1 MYDSVKTKKV
11 KESDVCHDG
20 QTITSYHLE
29 NEGTAK
35 RKKIRPKAD
44 TVDIQRIYPE
54 NDDLTRSKI
63 ITFYINTGNFAVR
76 FLENCLLF
84 TIVPQISNPLYQSA
98 TSGVSDVDKN
108 RKWDNMTPF
117 ELNNKSLPRGY
128 FFNPITGGPAC
139 LINEVEVLLDG
150 QMLQVD
156 RRGFLSVTNTLNKLF
171 LPQDDRQKIVGHPH
185 ILHNSKEKLTYGF
198 DEEAIKNLPDYQS
211 SSFKYALN
219 QFNCLNKT
227 GDNQV
232 VLAGDLDGIF
242 PISKP
247 KNLSLEKIYHCSSG
261 LNQKPLIPPH
271 TELTIRIRLND
282 PLHLRVID
290 TKCEDNIYF
299 SNTDIGNNSFPFD
312 DLNIHIKDISL
323 LVERIKWDNEKIQK
337 QLSTGGVNYEFDQY
351 THRAHALPTGQVVT
365 NTKEKIPSH
374 TGLVYIAFMKSCQLY
389 KDSAEKRSSDGTRF
403 ALPPNLEKLIF
414 KLNGKTILFENG
426 LHISRDKCHGEPD
439 AMLFYQYLRSRGLTT
454 DSFESFFPDGTNN
467 LGWKCVFPLD
477 LTTFQITEP
486 ADLVVE
492 AHWKSTASPADYFLA
507 MFMPESVNIN
517 KPTPSSIWK
526 STANMS

>member
-1 MYDSVKTKKV
+1 MYNSVKTKRV
-11 KESDVCHDG
+11 NESDVCRDG
-20 QTITSYHLE
+20 KSITSYHLE

-35 RKKIRPKAD
+35 RKKIRPRAEV
-44 TVDIQRIYPE
+44 VDVQRVYPE

-76 FLENCLLF
+76 FLQNCILF
-84 TIVPQISNPLYQSA
+84 TVVPQIKNPLFESA
-98 TSGVSDVDKN
+98 AQGVSTADKN

-117 ELNNKSLPRGY
+117 EKINKALPRAY
-128 FFNPITGGPAC
+128 YFNPITGGPAS

-150 QMLQVD
+150 QMIQVD

-171 LPQDDRQKIVGHPH
+171 LPHDDRQKIVGYPH
-185 ILHNSKEKLTYGF
+185 VLHNSKEKLTYGHN
-198 DEEAIKNLPDYQS
+198 EEVVKNLPDYQS
-211 SSFKYALN
+211 SDFKFALN
-219 QFNCLNKT
+219 QFNCLTKT
-227 GDNQV
+227 GDDQV
-232 VLAGDLDGIF
+232 ILAGDLDGIF
-242 PISKP
+242 PMSNP
-247 KNLSLEKIYHCSSG
+247 KNLALEKIYHCNSG

-290 TKCEDNIYF
+290 TKCEDSIYF
-299 SNTDIGNNSFPFD
+299 SNADIGNNSFPFND
-312 DLNIHIKDISL
+312 VNIQIKDISL
-323 LVERIKWDNEKIQK
+323 LIERIKWDDEKVQK
-337 QLSTGGVNYEFDQY
+337 QLSTGGINYEFDQY

-365 NTKEKIPSH
+365 NTKEKIPAH

-414 KLNGKTILFENG
+414 KLNGRTILFENG

-439 AMLFYQYLRSRGLTT
+439 AMLFYQYMKSRGLTT
-454 DSFESFFPDGTNN
+454 DSFDSFFPEGSTN
-467 LGWKCVFPLD
+467 LGYKNVFALD
-477 LTTFQITEP
+477 LVPYQISEP

-492 AHWKSTASPADYFLA
+492 SHWKGTASPADYFLV

-517 KPTPSSIWK
+517 KPTPTSLWN